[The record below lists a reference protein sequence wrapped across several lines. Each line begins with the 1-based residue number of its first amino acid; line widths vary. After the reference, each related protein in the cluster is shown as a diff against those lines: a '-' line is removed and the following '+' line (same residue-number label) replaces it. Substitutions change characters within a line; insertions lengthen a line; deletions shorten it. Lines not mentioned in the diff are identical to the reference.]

1 MIHLS
6 AKLEATNNREKFT
19 REAPHD
25 MSALAA
31 SVGAPRRASYPRRRT
46 RARLVE
52 PARASAETRAAG
64 GSTEK
69 KGKVFLIGAG
79 PGGVDHVTVRA
90 LRLLRACD
98 VVVHDDLGASDAAL
112 LDETPP
118 SADRVHVGKRGG
130 DARSWT
136 QADIDNLLVS
146 LCAEGKI
153 VARLKGGCP
162 SVFSRARSEMDAL
175 RRNGF
180 SYELVPGVS
189 SALAAPLRAGF
200 PLTDV
205 AVGKHFVVCSA
216 HDPSAIDFAA
226 FADVDTCVFLMAGR
240 SVDAICEGLARGA
253 GKDGSTRVAVVRD
266 ACGLNEAVWRGTID
280 SIQSAIPK
288 SEKLSPCVVVVGGV
302 CALGD
307 GYDDMMN
314 GDGEAT
320 LGRDV
325 EPGSVAALSED
336 PESDLDLANLELAIL
351 DLDETAAGTVVE
363 SLRRMVQDRDARIKE
378 LEEELLVSKRAARML
393 RGRK

>member
-1 MIHLS
+1 
-6 AKLEATNNREKFT
+6 
-19 REAPHD
+19 

-31 SVGAPRRASYPRRRT
+31 SVAAPRPPPSCLRRRT

-52 PARASAETRAAG
+52 PARASAAG
-64 GSTEK
+64 GSTEKKK

-79 PGGVDHVTVRA
+79 PGGIDHVTVRA

-112 LDETPP
+112 LDEAPP
-118 SADRVHVGKRGG
+118 SAERVHVGKRGG

-136 QADIDNLLVS
+136 QPDIDNLLVS
-146 LCAEGKI
+146 LCAKGKI

-175 RRNGF
+175 RANGF
-180 SYELVPGVS
+180 SYELVPGIS

-205 AVGKHFVVCSA
+205 EIGKHFLVCSA
-216 HDPSAIDFAA
+216 HDPSLIDFAA
-226 FADVDTCVFLMAGR
+226 FKGVDTCVFLMAGK
-240 SVDAICEGLARGA
+240 SMDALCEGLAHGA
-253 GKDGSTRVAVVRD
+253 GKDGSTPVALVRD
-266 ACGLNEAVWRGTID
+266 ACGANEAIWRGTLD
-280 SIQSAIPK
+280 SIRALIPK

-307 GYDDMMN
+307 GYDELLN
-314 GDGEAT
+314 GDASEAT

-325 EPGSVAALSED
+325 EPGSVAVAGDL
-336 PESDLDLANLELAIL
+336 DLDLADLANLAELAE
-351 DLDETAAGTVVE
+351 LDEMTVGEVVE

>member
-1 MIHLS
+1 
-6 AKLEATNNREKFT
+6 
-19 REAPHD
+19 

-31 SVGAPRRASYPRRRT
+31 SVAAPRRASYPSSSPRAPRRT
-46 RARLVE
+46 RARLGGD
-52 PARASAETRAAG
+52 ARRGWIDDRKRERA
-64 GSTEK
+64 
-69 KGKVFLIGAG
+69 VPLGAG
-79 PGGVDHVTVRA
+79 PGGIDHVTVRA

-112 LDETPP
+112 LDEAPP
-118 SADRVHVGKRGG
+118 SAERVHVGKRGG

-136 QADIDNLLVS
+136 QPDIDNLLVS
-146 LCAEGKI
+146 LCEKGKI

-175 RRNGF
+175 ARNGF
-180 SYELVPGVS
+180 SYELVPGIS

-200 PLTDV
+200 PLTD
-205 AVGKHFVVCSA
+205 AKVGKHFLVCSA
-216 HDPSAIDFAA
+216 HDPSSIDFAA

-240 SVDAICEGLARGA
+240 SMDAVCEGLARGA
-253 GKDGSTRVAVVRD
+253 GKDGSTPAVVVRD
-266 ACGLNEAVWRGTID
+266 ACGDEEAVWRGTLS
-280 SIQSAIPK
+280 SIRSRIPK
-288 SEKLSPCVVVVGGV
+288 SEKLSPCVVVVGEV

-307 GYDDMMN
+307 GYDDARG

-325 EPGSVAALSED
+325 EPGSVAVSATDGLT
-336 PESDLDLANLELAIL
+336 PAADLDLANLDL
-351 DLDETAAGTVVE
+351 DLDETAAGKVVE

>member
-1 MIHLS
+1 
-6 AKLEATNNREKFT
+6 
-19 REAPHD
+19 

-31 SVGAPRRASYPRRRT
+31 SVAAPRRASCLCRRT
-46 RARLVE
+46 RAHVIE

-64 GSTEK
+64 GRSTEKKK

-79 PGGVDHVTVRA
+79 PGGIDHVTVRA

-216 HDPSAIDFAA
+216 HDPASIDFAA
-226 FADVDTCVFLMAGR
+226 FADVDTCVFLMAVR

-325 EPGSVAALSED
+325 EPGSVAVSED
-336 PESDLDLANLELAIL
+336 PESDLDLDLANLDLANL
-351 DLDETAAGTVVE
+351 DSDETAAGTVVE
-363 SLRRMVQDRDARIKE
+363 SLRRMVEDRDARIKE

>member
-1 MIHLS
+1 
-6 AKLEATNNREKFT
+6 
-19 REAPHD
+19 

-31 SVGAPRRASYPRRRT
+31 SVAAPRRASCLCRRT
-46 RARLVE
+46 RAHVIE

-112 LDETPP
+112 LDEAPP
-118 SADRVHVGKRGG
+118 SAERVHVGKRGG

-136 QADIDNLLVS
+136 QPDIDNLLVS

-175 RRNGF
+175 RRDGF

-216 HDPSAIDFAA
+216 HDPASIDFAA

-307 GYDDMMN
+307 GYDELLN
-314 GDGEAT
+314 GDASEAT

-325 EPGSVAALSED
+325 EPGSVAVSGDL
-336 PESDLDLANLELAIL
+336 DLDLADLANLAELAE
-351 DLDETAAGTVVE
+351 LDEMTVGEVVE
-363 SLRRMVQDRDARIKE
+363 SLRRMVEDRDARIKE

>member
-1 MIHLS
+1 
-6 AKLEATNNREKFT
+6 
-19 REAPHD
+19 

-31 SVGAPRRASYPRRRT
+31 SVAAPRRASCLCRRT
-46 RARLVE
+46 RARVIE

-64 GSTEK
+64 GSIEKK

-79 PGGVDHVTVRA
+79 PGGIDHVTVRA

-112 LDETPP
+112 LDEAPP
-118 SADRVHVGKRGG
+118 SAERVHVGKRGG

-136 QADIDNLLVS
+136 QPDIDNLLVS
-146 LCAEGKI
+146 LCAKGKI

-175 RRNGF
+175 RANGF
-180 SYELVPGVS
+180 SYELVPGIS

-205 AVGKHFVVCSA
+205 EIGKHFLVCSA
-216 HDPSAIDFAA
+216 HDPSSIDFPA
-226 FADVDTCVFLMAGR
+226 FKGVDTCVFLMAGK
-240 SVDAICEGLARGA
+240 SMDALCEGLAHGA
-253 GKDGSTRVAVVRD
+253 GKDGSTPVALVRD
-266 ACGLNEAVWRGTID
+266 ACGANEAIWRGTLD
-280 SIQSAIPK
+280 SIRASIPK

-307 GYDDMMN
+307 GYDELLN
-314 GDGEAT
+314 GDASEAT

-325 EPGSVAALSED
+325 EPGSVAVSGDL
-336 PESDLDLANLELAIL
+336 DLDLADLANLAELAE
-351 DLDETAAGTVVE
+351 LDEMTVGEVVE
-363 SLRRMVQDRDARIKE
+363 SLRRMVEDRDARIKE

>member
-1 MIHLS
+1 
-6 AKLEATNNREKFT
+6 
-19 REAPHD
+19 

-31 SVGAPRRASYPRRRT
+31 SVAAPRRASCLRRRT
-46 RARLVE
+46 RARVIE

-64 GSTEK
+64 GRSTEKKK

-79 PGGVDHVTVRA
+79 PGGIDHVTVRA

-112 LDETPP
+112 LDEAPP
-118 SADRVHVGKRGG
+118 SAERVHVGKRGG

-136 QADIDNLLVS
+136 QPDIDNLLVS
-146 LCAEGKI
+146 LCAKGKI

-175 RRNGF
+175 RANGF
-180 SYELVPGVS
+180 SYELVPGIS

-205 AVGKHFVVCSA
+205 EIGKHFLVCSA
-216 HDPSAIDFAA
+216 HDPSLIDFAA
-226 FADVDTCVFLMAGR
+226 FKGVDTCVFLMAGK
-240 SVDAICEGLARGA
+240 SMDALCEGLAHGA
-253 GKDGSTRVAVVRD
+253 GKDGSTPVALVRD
-266 ACGLNEAVWRGTID
+266 ACGANEAVWRGTLD
-280 SIQSAIPK
+280 SIRASIPK

-307 GYDDMMN
+307 GYDELLN
-314 GDGEAT
+314 GDASEAT

-325 EPGSVAALSED
+325 EPGSVAVSGDL
-336 PESDLDLANLELAIL
+336 DLDLADLANLAELAE
-351 DLDETAAGTVVE
+351 LDEMTVGEVVE

>member
-1 MIHLS
+1 
-6 AKLEATNNREKFT
+6 
-19 REAPHD
+19 

-46 RARLVE
+46 RACLVE

-175 RRNGF
+175 RRDGF

-216 HDPSAIDFAA
+216 HDPASIDFAA

-280 SIQSAIPK
+280 SIHSAIPK

-325 EPGSVAALSED
+325 EPGSVAVSED
-336 PESDLDLANLELAIL
+336 PESDLDLDLANLDLANL
-351 DLDETAAGTVVE
+351 DSDETAAGTVVE